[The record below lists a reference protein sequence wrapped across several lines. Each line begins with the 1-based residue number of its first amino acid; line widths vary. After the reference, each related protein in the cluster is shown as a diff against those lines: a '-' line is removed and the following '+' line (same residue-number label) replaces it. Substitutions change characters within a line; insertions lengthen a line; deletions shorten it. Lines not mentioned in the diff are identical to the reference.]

1 MFQVVQ
7 ILYIKGLSLVPPKDY
22 FIIFKLKKT
31 IRQDIKNVRSL
42 SIIFYRNKMRGYF
55 GFGAEGISKPMN
67 MGNLVRSAHAFGAQ
81 FVFTVS
87 AHYSV
92 REGKSDTSKAPN
104 HLPWYDWD
112 SCEEMVLPNKCKLVG
127 VELIDDAIELPSF
140 HHPKQAAYVLGP
152 EMGSLSKEMIKKC
165 DYTIKI
171 PTKFCINVQIA
182 GSIVMYDRI
191 RSLGK
196 FAQRPQ
202 TEVEQKND

>member
-1 MFQVVQ
+1 
-7 ILYIKGLSLVPPKDY
+7 
-22 FIIFKLKKT
+22 
-31 IRQDIKNVRSL
+31 
-42 SIIFYRNKMRGYF
+42 MRGYF

-112 SCEEMVLPNKCKLVG
+112 SCEDMVLPNKCKLVG
-127 VELIDDAIELPSF
+127 VELIGDAIELPSF

-152 EMGSLSKEMIKKC
+152 EMGSLSEEMIKKC

-202 TEVEQKND
+202 TEVEQKNE